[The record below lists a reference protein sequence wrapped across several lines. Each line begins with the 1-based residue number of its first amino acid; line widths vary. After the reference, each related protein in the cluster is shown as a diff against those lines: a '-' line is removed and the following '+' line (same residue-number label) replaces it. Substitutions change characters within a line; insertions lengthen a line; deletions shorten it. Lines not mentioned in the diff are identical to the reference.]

1 MKNENEIKIKIQN
14 ILNPIEQEVDEA
26 IYNLVSKGV
35 DPEFIQKFVSRESGN
50 STPISSPAIKPNS
63 PDSKISNSV
72 CSNGNG
78 GK

>member
-1 MKNENEIKIKIQN
+1 MGNENEDQIRIKN

-26 IYNLVSKGV
+26 IYNLEREGV
-35 DPEFIQKFVSRESGN
+35 DVEFIQKFVSPESEN

-63 PDSKISNSV
+63 LKSV
-72 CSNGNG
+72 FCSIENK